1 MRDTACDVSLGW
13 ARGSVVSGLLSQFG
27 FIIGLVNPFVN
38 LLSFNSVTR
47 YSEVGLCPE
56 HVVKKIHKPYS

>member
-1 MRDTACDVSLGW
+1 M
-13 ARGSVVSGLLSQFG
+13 VSGLLSRFG

-47 YSEVGLCPE
+47 SSEVGLCPG
-56 HVVKKIHKPYS
+56 HVVKKKFINLIPILLK